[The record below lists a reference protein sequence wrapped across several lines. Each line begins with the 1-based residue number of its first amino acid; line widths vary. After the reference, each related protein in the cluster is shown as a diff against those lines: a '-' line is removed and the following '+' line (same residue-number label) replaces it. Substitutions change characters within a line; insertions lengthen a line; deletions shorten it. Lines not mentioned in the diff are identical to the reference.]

1 MELAPPKGTQM
12 LVDWEMVERLSIDC
26 PATELPKAKAWV
38 EKLGFVVTCSN
49 PKAPLPPF
57 GRFSAFRYIALLV
70 RQSLCKCLK
79 QPERSHG
86 VFTPATAMACFVTLR

>member
-57 GRFSAFRYIALLV
+57 GTYKVIAERV
-70 RQSLCKCLK
+70 RRCT
-79 QPERSHG
+79 ETR
-86 VFTPATAMACFVTLR
+86 